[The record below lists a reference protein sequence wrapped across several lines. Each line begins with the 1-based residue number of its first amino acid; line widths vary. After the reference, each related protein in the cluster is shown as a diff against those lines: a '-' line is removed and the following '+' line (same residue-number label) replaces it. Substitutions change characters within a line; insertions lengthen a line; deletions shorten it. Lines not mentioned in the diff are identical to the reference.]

1 MNHFL
6 MLFMKNWLMNFSNLF
21 FVDDWLMNFMNDV
34 LMMFMNY
41 VLVMLMNHILMML
54 VDDISVVLLD
64 NWLQNMAI
72 NFGWLLRRLHNSL
85 TLIDI
90 NDWFFIMPYYCSLL
104 VIRLFNYRFLWVRN
118 FDSWRIFWQLFK
130 MALTELAAWALIAFY
145 DISSP
150 VKACMISAKLA
161 SSALFAN
168 FGFSLFHE

>member
-6 MLFMKNWLMNFSNLF
+6 MLFMKNWLMDFSNLF
-21 FVDDWLMNFMNDV
+21 FVDDWLVNFMNDV

-54 VDDISVVLLD
+54 VDYISVVLLD

-72 NFGWLLRRLHNSL
+72 NFGWLLRRLHYCL

-130 MALTELAAWALIAFY
+130 MALTDQVQLPLGLGQLSGEIGGAMW
-145 DISSP
+145 
-150 VKACMISAKLA
+150 VRGVVGRWEECGKCR
-161 SSALFAN
+161 
-168 FGFSLFHE
+168 GC